1 MQPYISIITPIYNVE
16 RFIERCAESLFNQT
30 LSDGVEFIFINDCS
44 TDNGLNILRKCIR
57 NHPERSGQV
66 RIIEHE
72 ENKGVAISRQDGINV
87 ASGEY
92 IIHVDP
98 DDWVDIHFCENLYLE
113 AVQSS
118 ADIVICDY
126 FEASDLEVKGYEH
139 NFESLKSISLLEAIS
154 GRKNK
159 AWGVLWNKLIRT
171 EIYKKYSFEPEINF
185 CEDVL
190 MLFKILSKDYKISH
204 LPEKLYYYRK
214 IRQGSE
220 KRQISA
226 DALSNDLILFETIN
240 QLAVGSN
247 SIAYKDCC
255 KSFIQEQI
263 ISRAF
268 RYSRLSDKEYKQR
281 YGRYFKIGQYNHT
294 FPFLIYQFA
303 NLSAK
308 GYHKLSVG
316 IYGILNRIL
325 TIFLKFK

>member
-1 MQPYISIITPIYNVE
+1 MQPHISIVTPIYNVE
-16 RFIERCAESLFNQT
+16 RYIERCAESLFNQT

-44 TDNGLNILRKCIR
+44 SDNSINILRQCIR
-57 NHPERSGQV
+57 NHPERTHQI

-72 ENKGVAISRQDGINV
+72 ENRGVANSRQDGV
-87 ASGEY
+87 MMATGEY

-126 FEASDLEVKGYEH
+126 YEVTGMELTGHEH
-139 NFESLKSISLLEAIS
+139 KFRSLNSISLLESIS
-154 GRKNK
+154 GRNNK
-159 AWGVLWNKLIRT
+159 VWGVLWNKLIRR
-171 EIYKKYSFEPEINF
+171 EIYQKYSFEPELNF
-185 CEDVL
+185 CEDVFI
-190 MLFKILSKDYKISH
+190 LFKILSQDFKISH
-204 LPEKLYYYRK
+204 LPAKLYYYRK

-220 KRQISA
+220 KRQVSA
-226 DALSNDLILFETIN
+226 DTLSKDLILFEKIK
-240 QLAVGSN
+240 QLAVESH

-281 YGRYFKIGQYNHT
+281 YGQYFKIGQYNHT
-294 FPFLIYQFA
+294 FPFLIFQFA

-308 GYHKLSVG
+308 GYHKFSVG
-316 IYGILNRIL
+316 VYRLLNSML
-325 TIFLKFK
+325 TIFLKLK